1 MNADITRADIIVIG
15 GGIAGASAAAN
26 LAADHKLVLIEAEDI
41 AGYHTTGRSAAIW
54 VQNFGPDDVRLLSRL
69 SRQFFADPPKGFSE
83 VPLLHHRP
91 VLFLAARGET
101 AALDG
106 LLAHAEGLRPIS
118 VDAARALV
126 PAIIADNAVAAAI
139 EDDAFDM
146 DVSALHQGYLRQLRA
161 LGGTISLRS
170 RAEHIDRRDGIWRVR
185 TRDAEFHAPII
196 INAAGAWADEVAR
209 MAGLSGLGLRPLRR
223 TALII
228 NPAPFEVADW
238 PMVID
243 AAHQWYA
250 RPEAR
255 TRLLISPEDETPD
268 RPHDV
273 QPEEIDIALAIE
285 RMQSALAIEV
295 RRVERSWAGLR
306 TFSPDGSLIFGWD
319 TRVSGFFW
327 CAAQGGYGI
336 QTAPAA
342 GRLVADL
349 VAGRDPAAGED
360 AVAMTSAARFSRTAA
375 G

>member
-1 MNADITRADIIVIG
+1 MTADRVTSDIIVIG

-26 LAADHKLVLIEAEDI
+26 LAAHHRVTLIEAEDV

-69 SRQFFADPPKGFSE
+69 SRAFFANPPEGFTD

-101 AALDG
+101 DALDR

-118 VDAARALV
+118 VAAARELV
-126 PAIIADNAVAAAI
+126 PAIIADNAAAAAI

-161 LGGTISLRS
+161 LGGTIALRS
-170 RAEHIDRRDGIWRVR
+170 RATRIDPRGGIWRVH
-185 TRDAEFHAPII
+185 TQTAEFVAPII
-196 INAAGAWADEVAR
+196 VNAAGAWADEVAGL
-209 MAGLSGLGLRPLRR
+209 AGLAPLGLRPLRR

-228 NPAPFEVADW
+228 DPAPFTVADW

-268 RPHDV
+268 HPHDV
-273 QPEEIDIALAIE
+273 QPEELDIALAID
-285 RMQSALAIEV
+285 RMQSALAIPV

-306 TFSPDGSLIFGWD
+306 TFSPDGSLIFGRD
-319 TRVSGFFW
+319 PRAAGFFW
-327 CAAQGGYGI
+327 CAGQGGYGI

-342 GRLVADL
+342 GRLLADL
-349 VAGRDPAAGED
+349 LTWSDPAGAAA
-360 AVAMTSAARFSRTAA
+360 AVPMTTPARFIPPAA
-375 G
+375 